1 MEQVIR
7 DILQKHGIKKSVDVS
22 ELYLARKALASV
34 CDLSGFP
41 MLNYL
46 WLNNNKIRE
55 IPCLTYNYRLTELYL
70 HNNEI
75 TNITGCLN
83 HLTSLQVLLLHKNQ
97 LRKLGEAVSELR
109 GMQFLMTLTFFLNP
123 FAQDPGYRLHVIY
136 YLPSVTV
143 LDRRAFSSSLFFT
156 AIKQEERIAASHL
169 FDPERNRVLQS
180 LAFGRRVEKPMII
193 KKTTATKDKG
203 VPVDYQ
209 GADGKYGL
217 RRQQHR
223 FPSKDHPDPSVIK
236 TLQRSVMQFSSM
248 DWNNIP
254 TSQQNPLE
262 DQPSESPQIITVKFR

>member
-1 MEQVIR
+1 IR

-75 TNITGCLN
+75 TNITGLN

-143 LDRRAFSSSLFFT
+143 LDRRA
-156 AIKQEERIAASHL
+156 IKQEERIAASHL

-209 GADGKYGL
+209 GADVCLIISIEKSFVEDATESY
-217 RRQQHR
+217 
-223 FPSKDHPDPSVIK
+223 KIIK

-254 TSQQNPLE
+254 TSQQNPPE
-262 DQPSESPQIITVKFR
+262 DQPSESPRIITVKFR